1 MAKNP
6 KYIEIANYFIE
17 KIRNQEFKANDPL
30 ESEEKLCSQF
40 NVSHM
45 TMAKAMNELSINGY
59 IKRIPG
65 KGTFISDN
73 YKISIKKP
81 FSAEISMSKQIEDA
95 GLVPRTELYKYSI
108 IRGKDKSDVASIL
121 NVGKNEFLHLFV
133 RMRYASEKLMAISYT
148 YIVQK
153 IMPSI
158 DISRLEGSFNKYVEE
173 QGLVRSDGFTEFT
186 AVMPDKENAK
196 ILGTD
201 NIPLLKQTV
210 KWNVGDK
217 PFELTED
224 YFVGSSYSITS
235 DMHIIHNPDSG
246 EDYLI
251 RE

>member
-1 MAKNP
+1 MAKSP

-17 KIRNQEFKANDPL
+17 KIKNQEFKINDSL

-45 TMAKAMNELSINGY
+45 TMAKAMNELSIKGY

-73 YKISIKKP
+73 YKTSIKKP
-81 FSAEISMSKQIEDA
+81 FSSRISITKQIEDA
-95 GLVPRTELYKYSI
+95 GLVPRTVLYKYSI

-121 NVGKNEFLHLFV
+121 NVEENEFLHLFV
-133 RMRYASEKLMAISYT
+133 RIRYAGEKLMAISYT

-158 DISRLEGSFNKYVEE
+158 DIGRLEGSFNKYVEE
-173 QGLVRSDGFTEFT
+173 QGLVRSDGVTEFT

-201 NIPLLKQTV
+201 RIPLLKQTV
-210 KWNVGDK
+210 KWNVDDK
-217 PFELTED
+217 PFELTEH

-235 DMHIIHNPDSG
+235 DMHIIHNPDNG
-246 EDYLI
+246 EKYLI